1 MWIWNYNRQQAS
13 VIWKRHCL
21 KAFHLSPDVCRQ
33 YLKLFKLSINY
44 NILPSP
50 CYVIDE
56 LRFRKNLTLIKHV
69 SDESGTEIILAFKGF
84 AMWGVFPILREYIS
98 GAAASSVDEAR
109 LCFEEIG
116 SPAHTYSPVYKE
128 SEFQSILKN
137 SSHVTFNSLNQFRKF
152 STELQNYSK
161 NISAGLRIN
170 PEYSEVSHGLYN
182 SCSPGSRLGV
192 IADDLR
198 DVLPAGIDGLH
209 FHVLFESDSYALEKV
224 LQIVEVKFGKYFP
237 QLKWI
242 NMGGGHLI
250 TRKDYD
256 VAHLIKILKRFRETS
271 GLHVILEPG
280 SAFAWETGE
289 LVSTIEDIVENQ
301 GIKTAISDISFTA
314 HMPDCLEMPYKPKI
328 AGATDP
334 VPGRPT
340 YRIGG
345 NSCLSGDVLGEWSF
359 DRELK
364 PGDRIIFWDM
374 IHYTMV
380 KTTTFNGVHHPSI
393 GIWSRDGK
401 FKLIKE
407 FGYED
412 YKNRLS

>member
-1 MWIWNYNRQQAS
+1 M
-13 VIWKRHCL
+13 
-21 KAFHLSPDVCRQ
+21 
-33 YLKLFKLSINY
+33 SINY
-44 NILPSP
+44 SILPSP

-56 LRFRKNLTLIKHV
+56 ERFRKNLSLIRHV
-69 SDESGTEIILAFKGF
+69 AGKSGAEIILAFKGF
-84 AMWGVFPILREYIS
+84 AMWGVFPIVREYIS

-109 LCFEEIG
+109 LCFSEMG

-128 SEFQSILKN
+128 DDFNSILKY
-137 SSHVTFNSLNQFRKF
+137 SSHVTFNSLNQFRKY
-152 STELQNYSK
+152 SNELYKYSK
-161 NISAGLRIN
+161 SISTGLRIN
-170 PEYSEVSHGLYN
+170 PEFSEVSHSLYN
-182 SCSPGSRLGV
+182 PCSPGSRLGV
-192 IADDLR
+192 AAEDLKNG
-198 DVLPAGIDGLH
+198 LPEGIEGLH

-224 LQIVEVKFGKYFP
+224 LEVVVAKFGKFFS
-237 QLKWI
+237 QIKWI
-242 NMGGGHLI
+242 NTGGGHLI
-250 TRKDYD
+250 TRKDYN
-256 VAHLIKILKRFRETS
+256 VPHLIETIKKFREKT

-289 LVSTIEDIVENQ
+289 LVATVEDIVENQ
-301 GIKTAISDISFTA
+301 GINTAILDISFTA

-334 VPGRPT
+334 VPGKPT

-345 NSCLSGDVLGEWSF
+345 NSCLSGDVMGDWSF
-359 DRELK
+359 DKELK
-364 PGDRIIFWDM
+364 LGDRIIFQDM

-393 GIWSRDGK
+393 GIWTSYGK
-401 FKLIKE
+401 FKMIRE